1 MRIKPSEYA
10 NIINQYSN
18 SKNSEAMSNT
28 QSTKKSTD
36 AKSPSKNNYESAAV
50 KVDISK
56 DYDTYHK
63 AIKEIKSQ
71 ETESRNMKIQN
82 LKKQIEEGTYEIKP
96 ELISRSIMDKL
107 G

>member
-10 NIINQYSN
+10 SIINQYSN

-36 AKSPSKNNYESAAV
+36 AKSPTKNNYESAAV

-71 ETESRNMKIQN
+71 ETESRNMKIHN
-82 LKKQIEEGTYEIKP
+82 LKKQVEEGTYEIKP
-96 ELISRSIMDKL
+96 ELISQSIMDKL

>member
-1 MRIKPSEYA
+1 MKIRPSEYA
-10 NIINQYSN
+10 NIINKYSGL
-18 SKNSEAMSNT
+18 KNSEAMSNT
-28 QSTKKSTD
+28 QNTKASTD

-50 KVDISK
+50 RADISK

-63 AIKEIKSQ
+63 VIKDIKSH

-96 ELISRSIMDKL
+96 ELIAQSIMDKL